1 VWTVRLAQGQGGSKS
16 DGSFWGST
24 RSTVQDQSMSS
35 MAPITLPEA
44 LDGAAGHQDAA
55 AAGEQGVNV

>member
-1 VWTVRLAQGQGGSKS
+1 
-16 DGSFWGST
+16 
-24 RSTVQDQSMSS
+24 MSS